1 MALGGLKWK
10 IESEGEEG
18 HCPQFL
24 SLICL
29 QYKEISGND
38 WPILSV
44 NALDFVLV
52 MLFCFGLSLNVTA
65 LCDY

>member
-1 MALGGLKWK
+1 MKNK
-10 IESEGEEG
+10 RESEREGEG

-29 QYKEISGND
+29 PYKEISGND
-38 WPILSV
+38 WQIWSV

-52 MLFCFGLSLNVTA
+52 MLFCFSLPLNV
-65 LCDY
+65 LVSYDY